1 MSVTQWEKT
10 ELAILG
16 PDRRGRMSVIELVP
30 AEATMPDAGPAEAPP
45 RSLVT
50 EPPK

>member
-30 AEATMPDAGPAEAPP
+30 AEAMTPDAGPAEATT
-45 RSLVT
+45 RSLVADLG
-50 EPPK
+50 